1 MTDTTKSIAFTGLS
15 VACWLIA
22 CAGLAIGGGFKYE
35 VAWVPFLI
43 TPFGWGLSGYWLW
56 QSRR

>member
-1 MTDTTKSIAFTGLS
+1 MTYITESVAFTCLS
-15 VACWLIA
+15 MVCWLIA
-22 CAGLAIGGGFKYE
+22 CFGLVYSGGFKYE